1 MCSTQFSREKSLK
14 KGLAKR
20 LILLCS
26 SLSGRTRIANEKILL
41 AAAVIIS
48 MNPNAGTRIISILPA
63 AALAAMAVLPTTK
76 FQNLYGSTAGR
87 QITSFGQ

>member
-20 LILLCS
+20 LILLR
-26 SLSGRTRIANEKILL
+26 SLSRTRIANEKILL

-63 AALAAMAVLPTTK
+63 AAAALAAMAVLPTTK

>member
-20 LILLCS
+20 LILLR
-26 SLSGRTRIANEKILL
+26 SLSRTRIANEKILL

-48 MNPNAGTRIISILPA
+48 MNPNAGTRIISILQA
-63 AALAAMAVLPTTK
+63 AAAAALPTTK